1 MADEWVD
8 ADSGKARGHDSAAD
22 SAADLMTGDFVTKT
36 LSDQLPAAGS
46 DPVTV
51 VLGEDG
57 AARFVI
63 GPEGPGPALIVP
75 AATPVTAIAAT
86 PRLVAAAYDGLPL
99 LVRAQD
105 GTIAGII
112 TPDALAAVLLYTG
125 TRGGPDTTLHGDPE
139 PVAGAIEIRCR
150 CGRVNLYDFY
160 LPGDQVACAAGHP
173 FEPEWGR

>member
-1 MADEWVD
+1 MAGEWVD
-8 ADSGKARGHDSAAD
+8 ADSGETRGRDSGGD
-22 SAADLMTGDFVTKT
+22 SAADLMTGDFVIKT
-36 LSDQLPAAGS
+36 LGDVVPPAGS

-57 AARFVI
+57 AARFVV

-75 AATPVTAIAAT
+75 ATASLTAIAAT

-99 LVRAQD
+99 LVRAED

-112 TPDALAAVLLYTG
+112 SPDALAPVLLYTG

-173 FEPEWGR
+173 FQPEWGR